1 MAKGFWKQM
10 SDAAYYGSK
19 EDKAA
24 GRSSFDNLGLG
35 IDNRFARP
43 FYSAEARTNAGKEEF
58 VPSAMDDSAGYE
70 EYLSSGVSED
80 MNPREFAKTFD
91 PTSNTDVMKMQGMLG
106 VKEDGILGPKTL
118 KSLRALQGV
127 PYDSPEVGFSEE
139 SQWADEPGYG
149 DKFGVMEDEYGDMVS
164 YGAPAQASPEARGPK
179 LPGVKGWLQR
189 LFPGGQSGYG
199 DPNAPTSSPEEI
211 SDFNYQGGNS
221 SSEPRLQRKSID
233 DMLMSQGESSMYDD
247 PYGASEELLGLPASF
262 NNPSRNAGSFGQGFN
277 PSSRADA
284 ILRQFN
290 NSKRFTNKY

>member
-1 MAKGFWKQM
+1 MGNFLT
-10 SDAAYYGSK
+10 
-19 EDKAA
+19 DKI
-24 GRSSFDNLGLG
+24 RSFPNAPNPYVDQEPATLSPRDY
-35 IDNRFARP
+35 ARLSP
-43 FYSAEARTNAGKEEF
+43 RDYARGGE
-58 VPSAMDDSAGYE
+58 G
-70 EYLSSGVSED
+70 G
-80 MNPREFAKTFD
+80 FD
-91 PTSNTDVMKMQGMLG
+91 PTNNESVMQMQKMLG

-164 YGAPAQASPEARGPK
+164 YDDTILNGAPAQASPEARGPK
-179 LPGVKGWLQR
+179 LPGIKGWLQR

-233 DMLMSQGESSMYDD
+233 DILMSQGESSMYDD
-247 PYGASEELLGLPASF
+247 PYGVSEELLGLPASF
-262 NNPSRNAGSFGQGFN
+262 TNPSRNAGSFGQGFN